1 MNVFKLTADETKIL
15 LFKNY
20 ENVFNII
27 VTLILYLLSSDALH
41 FDNKNILKF
50 LKYYNNL
57 CNNFYLSNKEKIY
70 YLFKYLLKIS
80 SDSILIYMLAYCL

>member
-41 FDNKNILKF
+41 FDNNNILKF